1 MNKNSLFELK
11 KDYDGIQI
19 PTELNDNIQAGI
31 ERGRSQMNKNNKNTK
46 NTLLKICASFA
57 VALTLV
63 TAGINMSSS
72 FAKFLQDIP
81 YVGNLVKVLQFNN
94 GKSGGGSITDGTDIS
109 DIDSFEKDGY
119 ENIIINFSQDDG
131 LQENVGAYKVSY
143 NENPY
148 TMTFEIG
155 GARAFSAEENFE
167 KLLENKYVKDVYK
180 IITLDDSMIR
190 FVIEFNGPVEYK
202 VEERKSP
209 ASIIVGL
216 KEDKDYQ
223 EKKTYSLRTQSYE
236 YGAALG
242 SLEEG
247 FIGDYEP
254 RILKDENGLFFVE
267 ISSFATKEEAEK
279 QLAELAKSI
288 NTELLVEERTGIE
301 NPQSIVPEI
310 TDNNETTTNPES
322 DTNASNES
330 ASYSVSITED
340 GNQYYGK
347 VEILSDGLSIYND
360 EDKETVKFDYK
371 NIQLTKSS
379 GENSFVLEIKSD
391 DKNIMITGVY
401 SDFFE
406 ELGKYIVVE

>member
-1 MNKNSLFELK
+1 MNKNSLFDLK

-19 PTELNDNIQAGI
+19 PTELNENIQAGI
-31 ERGRSQMNKNNKNTK
+31 ERGRLQMNKDNKNNKHTI
-46 NTLLKICASFA
+46 LKICASFA

-63 TAGINMSSS
+63 TAGVNMSSS

-94 GKSGGGSITDGTDIS
+94 GKSDGGSITDGTDIS
-109 DIDSFEKDGY
+109 GIDSFEEEGY
-119 ENIIINFSQDDG
+119 ENIIINFSQNDE
-131 LQENVGAYKVSY
+131 LQENVGAFKVSY

-155 GARAFSAEENFE
+155 GARSFSAEENFE

-180 IITLDDSMIR
+180 IITLDDSMVR

-216 KEDKDYQ
+216 KEDEDYQ
-223 EKKTYSLRTQSYE
+223 EKKSYSLRTQSYE
-236 YGAALG
+236 YGETLG
-242 SLEEG
+242 SLEESL
-247 FIGDYEP
+247 IADYEP

-267 ISSFATKEEAEK
+267 IGSFATKEEADK
-279 QLAELAKSI
+279 QLDELAKSI
-288 NTELLVEERTGIE
+288 DTELLVEERTGIE
-301 NPQSIVPEI
+301 KPQSIVPEI

-322 DTNASNES
+322 DTDASNES
-330 ASYSVSITED
+330 AYSVSISED

-347 VEILSDGLSIYND
+347 VEILTDGLSIYND
-360 EDKETVKFDYK
+360 EDKETVKYDYK

-379 GENSFVLEIKSD
+379 GENSFVLDIKSG

-406 ELGKYIVVE
+406 ELGKYTVVE

>member
-1 MNKNSLFELK
+1 MNKNGLFDLK

-19 PTELNDNIQAGI
+19 PTELNENIQAGI
-31 ERGRSQMNKNNKNTK
+31 ERGRLQMNKETKNNKHTI
-46 NTLLKICASFA
+46 LKICASFV

-63 TAGINMSSS
+63 TAGVNMSSS
-72 FAKFLQDIP
+72 FAKFLEDIP
-81 YVGNLVKVLQFNN
+81 YIGNLVKVLQFNN
-94 GKSGGGSITDGTDIS
+94 GKSDGGSTTDGTDIS
-109 DIDSFEKDGY
+109 GIDSFEEEGY
-119 ENIIINFSQDDG
+119 ENIIINFSQNDE
-131 LQENVGAYKVSY
+131 LQENVGAFNVSY

-155 GARAFSAEENFE
+155 GARSFSAEENFE
-167 KLLENKYVKDVYK
+167 KLLDNKYVKDVYK
-180 IITLDDSMIR
+180 IITLDDSLIR

-216 KEDKDYQ
+216 REDKDYQ

-236 YGAALG
+236 YGETLG

-247 FIGDYEP
+247 FIADYEP

-267 ISSFATKEEAEK
+267 IGSFATKEEADKE
-279 QLAELAKSI
+279 LAELAKSI
-288 NTELLVEERTGIE
+288 DTELLVEER
-301 NPQSIVPEI
+301 
-310 TDNNETTTNPES
+310 TTTNPES

-330 ASYSVSITED
+330 AYSVSISED

-347 VEILSDGLSIYND
+347 VEILSEGLSIYNA
-360 EDKETVKFDYK
+360 EDNETVKYDFK

-379 GENSFVLEIKSD
+379 GENSFVLEIELD

-406 ELGKYIVVE
+406 ELGKYTVVE